1 MKNYD
6 ELLEQRIKE
15 EYEREA
21 KEEEAALLKDDSIIM
36 PPGKKED
43 LYLKICE
50 EIEKL
55 EKAGKLETVEDM
67 EKEEV
72 EEEGKEKKA
81 TVEHAG
87 KVENIG
93 SVDRVD
99 RIDGVNRVGRVDGA
113 EGVTESERGEK
124 IEKGQHEDLYAN
136 MSEEDRKALEI
147 GRRVMEEA
155 ARMQKG
161 GKVVHKKKRVRVYV
175 GIAAALVLA
184 MAVGVTSMG
193 GPEKVIQMMTKM
205 VGGREVEKVNSS
217 EENLILVNEDEE
229 EAYQRISEEF
239 GIEPVSV
246 MPVSESM
253 KFVNMKLDE
262 ILQTAELYY
271 EYNGKKLMYFISA
284 SYRKDSFAYEMADE
298 VIDKYS
304 MEVEGKEIEI
314 TKYQVTGEKTMRF
327 SADFEELGLKYFL
340 AGTMEQSEFE
350 LIVENLHFFS

>member
-36 PPGKKED
+36 PSGKKED

-113 EGVTESERGEK
+113 EGVTESEREEK

-193 GPEKVIQMMTKM
+193 GPEKIIRLMTQM
-205 VGGREVEKVNSS
+205 VGDRELERVDSS
-217 EENLILVNEDEE
+217 DDNLTLTNEEED
-229 EAYQRISEEF
+229 EAYQKIGEEF
-239 GIEPVSV
+239 GIQPVKV
-246 MPVSESM
+246 VLVSEDM

-262 ILQTAELYY
+262 VLQTAEICY
-271 EYNGKKLMYFISA
+271 EYNDKKLMYFISA
-284 SYRKDSFAYEMADE
+284 SYREDSFAYEVADK
-298 VIDKYS
+298 VIDKYI
-304 MEVEGKEIEI
+304 MEVDGKQIEI
-314 TKYQVTGEKTMRF
+314 TKYQVAGEKSVRF
-327 SADFEELGLKYFL
+327 SADFEDMDLKYFL

-350 LIVENLHFFS
+350 LIVENLHFF

>member
-67 EKEEV
+67 EKEKV

-113 EGVTESERGEK
+113 EGVAESEREEK

-193 GPEKVIQMMTKM
+193 GPEKVIRLMTQM
-205 VGGREVEKVNSS
+205 VGDRELERVDSGED
-217 EENLILVNEDEE
+217 NLSIVNEDED
-229 EAYQRISEEF
+229 EAYRKIEEEF
-239 GIEPVSV
+239 GIVPVKV
-246 MPVSESM
+246 MLVSEDM
-253 KFVNMKLDE
+253 KFINMKLDE
-262 ILQTAELYY
+262 FLQTAELYY
-271 EYNGKKLMYFISA
+271 DYKGKKLSYLISA
-284 SYRKDSFAYEMADE
+284 SHTKGALGFEVADE
-298 VIDKYS
+298 VMDEYIMD
-304 MEVEGKEIEI
+304 VHGKKVKIK
-314 TKYQVTGEKTMRF
+314 KYQVEGE
-327 SADFEELGLKYFL
+327 A
-340 AGTMEQSEFE
+340 
-350 LIVENLHFFS
+350 LIR

>member
-1 MKNYD
+1 
-6 ELLEQRIKE
+6 
-15 EYEREA
+15 
-21 KEEEAALLKDDSIIM
+21 
-36 PPGKKED
+36 
-43 LYLKICE
+43 
-50 EIEKL
+50 
-55 EKAGKLETVEDM
+55 
-67 EKEEV
+67 
-72 EEEGKEKKA
+72 
-81 TVEHAG
+81 
-87 KVENIG
+87 
-93 SVDRVD
+93 
-99 RIDGVNRVGRVDGA
+99 
-113 EGVTESERGEK
+113 
-124 IEKGQHEDLYAN
+124 

>member
-36 PPGKKED
+36 PSGKKED

-113 EGVTESERGEK
+113 EGVTESEREEK

-193 GPEKVIQMMTKM
+193 GPEKVIRLMTQM
-205 VGGREVEKVNSS
+205 VGNRTVEQTDSS
-217 EENLILVNEDEE
+217 ENNLTIVNADEDK
-229 EAYQRISEEF
+229 AYREIREKF
-239 GIEPVSV
+239 GIEPVRL
-246 MPVSESM
+246 MPVSENM
-253 KFVNMKLDE
+253 KFVDMNLDE
-262 ILQTAELYY
+262 VLETAEVYY
-271 EYNGKKLMYFISA
+271 EYDGKQLFYFISA
-284 SYRKDSFAYEMADE
+284 PYKKDSFAYEIADE
-298 VIDKYS
+298 VLDKYF
-304 MEVEGKEIEI
+304 MEVDGKKIKI
-314 TKYQVTGEKTMRF
+314 TKYQVTGEKSVRF
-327 SADFEELGLKYFL
+327 SADFEEMHLKYFL
-340 AGTMEQSEFE
+340 TGIMEQSEFE